1 MTVAEINEL
10 GYKVRGAIYN
20 VYKELGMGLLESV
33 YQEAL
38 AIELGQDGI
47 KVEREVFVPVY
58 YKGIKLQSS
67 FRIDLLVENTII
79 VEVKSVSDLSESHYK
94 QLINYLK
101 LTGKPLGYLVNFN
114 ASNILKSIHRVV
126 NNLDEN

>member
-38 AIELGQDGI
+38 AIELGQNGI

-101 LTGKPLGYLVNFN
+101 FLNKLIQN
-114 ASNILKSIHRVV
+114 LKNTNTLYKHY
-126 NNLDEN
+126 NLLHY

>member
-20 VYKELGMGLLESV
+20 VYKELGIGLLESV

-38 AIELGQDGI
+38 AIELGQNGI

-101 LTGKPLGYLVNFN
+101 RNY
-114 ASNILKSIHRVV
+114 
-126 NNLDEN
+126 